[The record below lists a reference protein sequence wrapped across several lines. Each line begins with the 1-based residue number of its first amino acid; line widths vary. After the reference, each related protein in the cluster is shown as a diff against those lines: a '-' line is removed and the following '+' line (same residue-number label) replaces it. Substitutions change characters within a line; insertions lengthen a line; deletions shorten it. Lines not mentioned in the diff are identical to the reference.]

1 MALALAPR
9 TFVLRCC
16 NSHTDGGR
24 LLICGSRAG
33 AAHIREHAKHN
44 VPLNNIHARAREN
57 VKTVPNTL
65 VLQECQHKSRQNH
78 VVFQY
83 NMLQM
88 FCPRSFLEIIRE
100 PLDFKAC
107 AQITRSHLTSRYT
120 RVGLACAQGM
130 TQCQIIPYHAG
141 HRNPY
146 IAIDFLSSLR
156 YSSSNTYEH
165 QLAAQQRLA
174 RFIELQSA
182 QFLINGR
189 VMGRLLFKG
198 ARPGVKKILV

>member
-44 VPLNNIHARAREN
+44 APLKNPRAREH

-78 VVFQY
+78 VVVVQY

-88 FCPRSFLEIIRE
+88 FCPRAFLEILRK
-100 PLDFKAC
+100 PSDVKAC
-107 AQITRSHLTSRYT
+107 AQITRSHFTSRYT